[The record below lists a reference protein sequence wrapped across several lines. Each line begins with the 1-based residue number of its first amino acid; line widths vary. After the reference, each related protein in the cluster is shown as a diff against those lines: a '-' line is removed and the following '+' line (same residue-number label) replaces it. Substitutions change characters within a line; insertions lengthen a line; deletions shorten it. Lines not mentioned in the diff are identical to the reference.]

1 MAKVVI
7 ANRGLSVQSL
17 EINKIG
23 PKKGSKMAPEIGENT
38 TEIALLQVGSNIPFV
53 KAMTS
58 LKSGLDKGFL
68 GKPANCQIIWALLAT
83 L

>member
-1 MAKVVI
+1 MI

-23 PKKGSKMAPEIGENT
+23 PKKGSKMDPEIGSKNT
-38 TEIALLQVGSNIPFV
+38 TEIAPQKQDRNKAGVERTIIVVVYTLLQVGSNIPFV

-58 LKSGLDKGFL
+58 LKSGLDK
-68 GKPANCQIIWALLAT
+68 
-83 L
+83 